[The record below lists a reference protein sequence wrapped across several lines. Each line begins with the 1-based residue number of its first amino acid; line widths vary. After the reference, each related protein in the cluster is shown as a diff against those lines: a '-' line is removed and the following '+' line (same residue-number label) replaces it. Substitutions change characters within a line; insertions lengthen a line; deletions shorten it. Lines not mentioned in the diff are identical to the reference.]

1 MDDMQRDDLD
11 PVDALVRDALAADPA
26 AARRLAREAVTVRS
40 RPIPRVAVLAAFAML
55 VALAVGVTRYAT
67 SEPPIV
73 IRGEGDTIVIETGS
87 GRNKTTEVMHA
98 DAPRG
103 GVIIIRQGG
112 DS

>member
-1 MDDMQRDDLD
+1 MRSDDVD
-11 PVDALVRDALAADPA
+11 PVDAILRNALSADRVT
-26 AARRLAREAVTVRS
+26 ARRLAAQAVATDRPVG
-40 RPIPRVAVLAAFAML
+40 RPIIPALIAFTAL
-55 VALAVGVTRYAT
+55 VAAAIGVTRYAT

-73 IRGEGDTIVIETGS
+73 IRGEGDTIVIERGS

-103 GVIIIRQGG
+103 GVIIIREGG